1 MSGKIKS
8 ILDSRLTGND
18 EYFWQEVA
26 DKFQETKEECDNL
39 AHVQSLFLGIDPS
52 VKLQH
57 SWSKLRD
64 IYNSLTKSYREVFK
78 KS

>member
-1 MSGKIKS
+1 
-8 ILDSRLTGND
+8 LDSGLAGND

-26 DKFQETKEECDNL
+26 DKFQETNENYDKL
-39 AHVQSLFLGIDPS
+39 GHVHSLFLGIDPS

-64 IYNSLTKSYREVFK
+64 IY
-78 KS
+78 